1 MKKRKINVT
10 VIILCCTLLISCN
23 QRNIEINEPNND
35 HLIMAILYQ
44 QRSAEYEAICYQSF
58 NLAKQII
65 DKKIQENKNNKKLAI
80 ITDIDETILDNSPYE
95 ASLVLNKTS
104 YPVKWKDWTSLAKAK
119 PIPGSQDFLNYAA
132 SKGITIFYITNRDTD
147 EKGAT
152 IENLKKYDFPFADSI
167 HVMTRDSVSSKEI
180 RRNKVRENYEVILYL
195 GDNLADFNDSYLK
208 TTMDQRH
215 QSAYEQR
222 DSFGTIYIVFP
233 NAMYGE
239 WESAMYNYNYKQNTD
254 SIRRSLLISF

>member
-23 QRNIEINEPNND
+23 QRNIESNEPNND

-104 YPVKWKDWTSLAKAK
+104 YPVKW
-119 PIPGSQDFLNYAA
+119 
-132 SKGITIFYITNRDTD
+132 
-147 EKGAT
+147 
-152 IENLKKYDFPFADSI
+152 
-167 HVMTRDSVSSKEI
+167 
-180 RRNKVRENYEVILYL
+180 
-195 GDNLADFNDSYLK
+195 
-208 TTMDQRH
+208 
-215 QSAYEQR
+215 
-222 DSFGTIYIVFP
+222 
-233 NAMYGE
+233 
-239 WESAMYNYNYKQNTD
+239 
-254 SIRRSLLISF
+254 